1 MGENEVNS
9 VSKPLLTVK
18 NLYTHF
24 PIRRGIFQ
32 KTVAYAHAVD
42 GVSFS
47 IKSGETLGLVGESGC
62 GKTTV
67 GRLIVRLEK
76 PTSGEII
83 LEDKNI
89 ANFNKKNLKSFRRNV
104 QIIFQDPYSS
114 LNPRMT
120 AGAIVSEPMII
131 HNIVPRNKINN
142 EVKKLFNRVGLHS
155 EQIDRYPHEFSGGQ
169 RQRLSIARALAL
181 NPKLIIADEP
191 VSALDVSI
199 QAQVVNL
206 LMDLQRDYQLSFIF
220 ISHDISVVGHISNR
234 IAVMYLG
241 QIMELAPRFDILTE
255 PIHPYTES
263 LLSSVPIP
271 NPHIGRQK
279 IKRLKGEVPSSI
291 NPPSG
296 CPFHTRCPIAEKKC
310 SNEKPIFREIKPDH
324 FIACHL
330 R

>member
-1 MGENEVNS
+1 M
-9 VSKPLLTVK
+9 
-18 NLYTHF
+18 
-24 PIRRGIFQ
+24 
-32 KTVAYAHAVD
+32 
-42 GVSFS
+42 SFS

-142 EVKKLFNRVGLHS
+142 EVRKLFDRVGLHS

>member
-1 MGENEVNS
+1 MKNNL
-9 VSKPLLTVK
+9 KPLLTVK
-18 NLYTHF
+18 DLYMHF
-24 PIRRGIFQ
+24 PIRRGLFQ
-32 KTVAYAHAVD
+32 KTVAHAHAVD
-42 GVSFS
+42 GVSFD
-47 IKSGETLGLVGESGC
+47 IASGETLGLVGESGC

-67 GRLIVRLEK
+67 GRIIVRLQE
-76 PTSGEII
+76 PTTGKVL
-83 LEDKNI
+83 LEGKNVFD
-89 ANFNKKNLKSFRRNV
+89 FNKKKLKTFKRNV

-131 HNIVPRNKINN
+131 HNTVPRNEINN
-142 EVKKLFNRVGLHS
+142 EVKKLFDRVGLHS

-169 RQRLSIARALAL
+169 RQRLSIARALSL
-181 NPKLIIADEP
+181 NPKLIVADEP

-206 LMDLQRDYQLSFIF
+206 LTDLQRDFQLSYIF
-220 ISHDISVVGHISNR
+220 ISHDINVVGYISKR

-241 QIMELAPRFDILTE
+241 QIMELAPRRKILTT
-255 PIHPYTES
+255 PLHPYTES
-263 LLSSVPIP
+263 LLNSVPIP
-271 NPHIGRQK
+271 NPNIGYKR

-310 SNEKPIFREIKPDH
+310 SIEKPILREIQNNH
-324 FIACHL
+324 FVACHL

>member
-1 MGENEVNS
+1 MKNKL
-9 VSKPLLTVK
+9 KPLLTVK
-18 NLYTHF
+18 DLYMHF
-24 PIRRGIFQ
+24 PIRRGLFQ
-32 KTVAYAHAVD
+32 KTVAHAHAVD
-42 GVSFS
+42 GVSFD
-47 IKSGETLGLVGESGC
+47 IASGETLGLVGESGC

-67 GRLIVRLEK
+67 GRIIVRLQE
-76 PTSGEII
+76 PTTGKVL
-83 LEDKNI
+83 LEGKNVFD
-89 ANFNKKNLKSFRRNV
+89 FNKKKLKTFKRNV

-131 HNIVPRNKINN
+131 HNTVPRNEINN
-142 EVKKLFNRVGLHS
+142 EVKKLFDRVGLHS

-169 RQRLSIARALAL
+169 RQRLSIARALSL
-181 NPKLIIADEP
+181 NPKLIVADEP

-206 LMDLQRDYQLSFIF
+206 LTDLQRDFQLSYIF
-220 ISHDISVVGHISNR
+220 ISHDINVVGYISTR

-241 QIMELAPRFDILTE
+241 QIMELAPRHEILTK
-255 PIHPYTES
+255 PLHPYTES
-263 LLSSVPIP
+263 LLNSVPIP
-271 NPHIGRQK
+271 NPNIGYKR

-310 SNEKPIFREIKPDH
+310 SIEKPVLREIQSNH
-324 FIACHL
+324 FVACHL

>member
-1 MGENEVNS
+1 MNS

-142 EVKKLFNRVGLHS
+142 EVRKLFDRVGLHS

-169 RQRLSIARALAL
+169 RQR
-181 NPKLIIADEP
+181 
-191 VSALDVSI
+191 
-199 QAQVVNL
+199 
-206 LMDLQRDYQLSFIF
+206 
-220 ISHDISVVGHISNR
+220 
-234 IAVMYLG
+234 
-241 QIMELAPRFDILTE
+241 
-255 PIHPYTES
+255 
-263 LLSSVPIP
+263 
-271 NPHIGRQK
+271 
-279 IKRLKGEVPSSI
+279 
-291 NPPSG
+291 
-296 CPFHTRCPIAEKKC
+296 
-310 SNEKPIFREIKPDH
+310 
-324 FIACHL
+324 
-330 R
+330 

>member
-1 MGENEVNS
+1 MGKNEMSNI
-9 VSKPLLTVK
+9 SKPLLTVK
-18 NLYTHF
+18 NLYMHF
-24 PIRRGIFQ
+24 PIRRGLFQ
-32 KTVAYAHAVD
+32 QTVAHAHAVD

-76 PTSGEII
+76 PTSGKIV
-83 LEDKNI
+83 LEDKDI
-89 ANFNKKNLKSFRRNV
+89 SNFNNKNLKSFKRNV

-142 EVKKLFNRVGLHS
+142 EVKKLFDRVGLHS

-169 RQRLSIARALAL
+169 RQRLSIARALSL

-220 ISHDISVVGHISNR
+220 ISHDISVVGHVSKR

-241 QIMELAPRFDILTE
+241 QIMELAPRFNILTE

-291 NPPSG
+291 NPPTG

-310 SNEKPIFREIKPDH
+310 TNEKPIFREIKPDH

>member
-142 EVKKLFNRVGLHS
+142 EVRKLFDRVGLHS

>member
-1 MGENEVNS
+1 MSTKREIASLHEV
-9 VSKPLLTVK
+9 VK
-18 NLYTHF
+18 NYGEGKVITKAL
-24 PIRRGIFQ
+24 RGISM
-32 KTVAYAHAVD
+32 KILEGD
-42 GVSFS
+42 FS
-47 IKSGETLGLVGESGC
+47 VMMGPSGC

-76 PTSGEII
+76 PTSGEIE

-89 ANFNKKNLKSFRRNV
+89 SNFNKKNLKLFKRNV

-120 AGAIVSEPMII
+120 AGAIVGEPMII

-142 EVKKLFNRVGLHS
+142 EVKRLFDRVGLHS

-220 ISHDISVVGHISNR
+220 ISHDISVVGHVSKR

-271 NPHIGRQK
+271 NPHIGRKK

-310 SNEKPIFREIKPDH
+310 TNEKPIFREIKPDH
-324 FIACHL
+324 FIACHF

>member
-1 MGENEVNS
+1 VNS

>member
-1 MGENEVNS
+1 MKNKL
-9 VSKPLLTVK
+9 KPLLTVK
-18 NLYTHF
+18 DLYMHF
-24 PIRRGIFQ
+24 PIRRGLFQ
-32 KTVAYAHAVD
+32 KTVAHAHAVD
-42 GVSFS
+42 GVSFD
-47 IKSGETLGLVGESGC
+47 IASGETLGLVGESGC

-67 GRLIVRLEK
+67 GRIIVRLQE
-76 PTSGEII
+76 PTTGKVL
-83 LEDKNI
+83 LEGKNVFD
-89 ANFNKKNLKSFRRNV
+89 FNKKKLKTFKRNV

-131 HNIVPRNKINN
+131 HNTVPRNEINN
-142 EVKKLFNRVGLHS
+142 EVKKLFDRVGLHS

-169 RQRLSIARALAL
+169 RQRISIARALSL
-181 NPKLIIADEP
+181 NPKLIVADEP

-206 LMDLQRDYQLSFIF
+206 LTDLQRDFQLSYIF
-220 ISHDISVVGHISNR
+220 ISHDINVVGYISTR

-241 QIMELAPRFDILTE
+241 QIMELAPRREILTT
-255 PIHPYTES
+255 PLHPYTES
-263 LLSSVPIP
+263 LLNSVPIP
-271 NPHIGRQK
+271 NPNIGYKR

-310 SNEKPIFREIKPDH
+310 SIEKPILREIQNNH
-324 FIACHL
+324 FVACHL

>member
-1 MGENEVNS
+1 MKNKL
-9 VSKPLLTVK
+9 KPLLTVK
-18 NLYTHF
+18 DLYMHF
-24 PIRRGIFQ
+24 PIRRGLFQ
-32 KTVAYAHAVD
+32 KTVAHAHAVD
-42 GVSFS
+42 GVSFD
-47 IKSGETLGLVGESGC
+47 IASGETLGLVGESGC

-67 GRLIVRLEK
+67 GRIIVRLQE
-76 PTSGEII
+76 PTAGKI
-83 LEDKNI
+83 LLEGKNVFD
-89 ANFNKKNLKSFRRNV
+89 FNKKKLKTFKRNV

-131 HNIVPRNKINN
+131 HNTVPRNEINN
-142 EVKKLFNRVGLHS
+142 EVKKLFDRVGLHS

-169 RQRLSIARALAL
+169 RQRLSIARALSL
-181 NPKLIIADEP
+181 NPKLIVADEP

-206 LMDLQRDYQLSFIF
+206 LTDLQRDFQLSYIF
-220 ISHDISVVGHISNR
+220 ISHDINVVGYISTR

-241 QIMELAPRFDILTE
+241 QIMELAPRREILTT
-255 PIHPYTES
+255 PLHPYTES
-263 LLSSVPIP
+263 LLNSVPIP
-271 NPHIGRQK
+271 NPNIGYKR

-291 NPPSG
+291 NPPLG

-310 SNEKPIFREIKPDH
+310 SIEKPVLREIQSNH
-324 FIACHL
+324 FVACHL

>member
-1 MGENEVNS
+1 MKNKL
-9 VSKPLLTVK
+9 KPLLTVK
-18 NLYTHF
+18 DLYMHF
-24 PIRRGIFQ
+24 PIRRGLFQ
-32 KTVAYAHAVD
+32 KTVAHGHAVD
-42 GVSFS
+42 GVSFD
-47 IKSGETLGLVGESGC
+47 IASGETLGLVGESGC

-67 GRLIVRLEK
+67 GRIIVRLQE
-76 PTSGEII
+76 PTTGKVL
-83 LEDKNI
+83 LEGKNVFD
-89 ANFNKKNLKSFRRNV
+89 FNKKKLKTFKRNV

-131 HNIVPRNKINN
+131 HNTVPRNEINN
-142 EVKKLFNRVGLHS
+142 EVKKLFDRVGLHS

-169 RQRLSIARALAL
+169 RQRLSIARALSL
-181 NPKLIIADEP
+181 NPKLIVADEP

-206 LMDLQRDYQLSFIF
+206 LTDLQRDFQLSYIF
-220 ISHDISVVGHISNR
+220 ISHDINVVGYISTR

-241 QIMELAPRFDILTE
+241 QIMELAPRRKILTT
-255 PIHPYTES
+255 PLHPYTES
-263 LLSSVPIP
+263 LLNSVPIP
-271 NPHIGRQK
+271 NPNIGYKR

-310 SNEKPIFREIKPDH
+310 SIEKPILREIQNNH
-324 FIACHL
+324 FVACHL

>member
-1 MGENEVNS
+1 MKNKL
-9 VSKPLLTVK
+9 KPLLTVK
-18 NLYTHF
+18 DLYMHF
-24 PIRRGIFQ
+24 PIRRGLFQ
-32 KTVAYAHAVD
+32 KTVAHAHAVD
-42 GVSFS
+42 GVSFD
-47 IKSGETLGLVGESGC
+47 IASGETLGLVGESGC

-67 GRLIVRLEK
+67 GRIIVRLQE
-76 PTSGEII
+76 PTTGKVL
-83 LEDKNI
+83 LEGKNVFD
-89 ANFNKKNLKSFRRNV
+89 FNKKKLKTFKRNV

-131 HNIVPRNKINN
+131 HNTVPRNEINN
-142 EVKKLFNRVGLHS
+142 EVKKLFDRVGLHS

-169 RQRLSIARALAL
+169 RQRLSIARALSL
-181 NPKLIIADEP
+181 NPRLIVADEP

-206 LMDLQRDYQLSFIF
+206 LTDLQRDFQLSYIF
-220 ISHDISVVGHISNR
+220 ISHDINVVGYISTR

-241 QIMELAPRFDILTE
+241 QIMELAPRHKILTT
-255 PIHPYTES
+255 PLHPYTES
-263 LLSSVPIP
+263 LLISVPIP
-271 NPHIGRQK
+271 NPNIGYKR

-310 SNEKPIFREIKPDH
+310 SIEKPILREIQNNH
-324 FIACHL
+324 FVACHL

>member
-1 MGENEVNS
+1 MKNKL
-9 VSKPLLTVK
+9 KPLLTVK
-18 NLYTHF
+18 DLYMHF
-24 PIRRGIFQ
+24 PIRRGLFQ
-32 KTVAYAHAVD
+32 KTVAHAHAVD
-42 GVSFS
+42 GVSFD
-47 IKSGETLGLVGESGC
+47 IASGETLGLVGESGC

-67 GRLIVRLEK
+67 GRIIVRLQE
-76 PTSGEII
+76 PTAGKVI
-83 LEDKNI
+83 LEGKNI
-89 ANFNKKNLKSFRRNV
+89 FNFNKKKLKNFKRNV

-131 HNIVPRNKINN
+131 HNTVPRNEINN
-142 EVKKLFNRVGLHS
+142 EVKKLFDRVGLHS

-169 RQRLSIARALAL
+169 RQRLSIARALSL
-181 NPKLIIADEP
+181 NPKLIVADEP

-206 LMDLQRDYQLSFIF
+206 LTDLQRDFQLSYIF
-220 ISHDISVVGHISNR
+220 ISHDINVVGYISTR

-241 QIMELAPRFDILTE
+241 QIMELAPRREILTT
-255 PIHPYTES
+255 PLHPYTES
-263 LLSSVPIP
+263 LLNSVPIP
-271 NPHIGRQK
+271 NPNIGYKR

-310 SNEKPIFREIKPDH
+310 SIEKPILREIQNNH
-324 FIACHL
+324 FVACHL

>member
-1 MGENEVNS
+1 MKNKL
-9 VSKPLLTVK
+9 KPLLTVK
-18 NLYTHF
+18 DLYMHF
-24 PIRRGIFQ
+24 PIRRGLFQ
-32 KTVAYAHAVD
+32 KTVAHAHAVD
-42 GVSFS
+42 GVSFD
-47 IKSGETLGLVGESGC
+47 IASGETLGLVGESGC

-67 GRLIVRLEK
+67 GRIIVRLQE
-76 PTSGEII
+76 PTAGKVI
-83 LEDKNI
+83 LEGKNI
-89 ANFNKKNLKSFRRNV
+89 FNFNKKKLKTFKRNV

-131 HNIVPRNKINN
+131 HNTVPRNEINN
-142 EVKKLFNRVGLHS
+142 EVKKLFDRVGLHS

-169 RQRLSIARALAL
+169 RQRLSIARALSL
-181 NPKLIIADEP
+181 NPKLIVADEP

-206 LMDLQRDYQLSFIF
+206 LTDLQRDFQLSYIF
-220 ISHDISVVGHISNR
+220 ISHDINVVGYISTR
-234 IAVMYLG
+234 IPVMYLG
-241 QIMELAPRFDILTE
+241 QIMEIAPRREILTT
-255 PIHPYTES
+255 PLHPYTES
-263 LLSSVPIP
+263 LLNSVPIP
-271 NPHIGRQK
+271 NPNIGYKR

-310 SNEKPIFREIKPDH
+310 SIEKPILREIQNNH
-324 FIACHL
+324 FVACHL

>member
-1 MGENEVNS
+1 MKNKL
-9 VSKPLLTVK
+9 KPLLTVK
-18 NLYTHF
+18 DLYMHF
-24 PIRRGIFQ
+24 PIRRGLFQ
-32 KTVAYAHAVD
+32 KTVAHAHAVD
-42 GVSFS
+42 GVSFD
-47 IKSGETLGLVGESGC
+47 IAPGETLGLVGESGC

-67 GRLIVRLEK
+67 GRIIVRLQE
-76 PTSGEII
+76 PTTGKVL
-83 LEDKNI
+83 LEGKNVFD
-89 ANFNKKNLKSFRRNV
+89 FNKKKLKTFKRNV

-131 HNIVPRNKINN
+131 HNTVPRNDINN
-142 EVKKLFNRVGLHS
+142 EVKKLFDRVGLHS

-169 RQRLSIARALAL
+169 RQRISIARALSL
-181 NPKLIIADEP
+181 NPKLIVADEP

-206 LMDLQRDYQLSFIF
+206 LTDLQRDFQLSYIF
-220 ISHDISVVGHISNR
+220 ISHDINVVGYISTR

-241 QIMELAPRFDILTE
+241 QIMELAPRREILNT
-255 PIHPYTES
+255 PLHPYTES
-263 LLSSVPIP
+263 LLNSVPIP
-271 NPHIGRQK
+271 NPNIGYKR

-310 SNEKPIFREIKPDH
+310 SIEKPILREIQNNH
-324 FIACHL
+324 FVACHL

>member
-1 MGENEVNS
+1 MKNKL
-9 VSKPLLTVK
+9 KPLLTVK
-18 NLYTHF
+18 DLYMHF
-24 PIRRGIFQ
+24 PIRRGLFQ
-32 KTVAYAHAVD
+32 KTVAHAHAAD
-42 GVSFS
+42 GVSFD
-47 IKSGETLGLVGESGC
+47 IASGETLGLVGESGC

-67 GRLIVRLEK
+67 GRIIVRLQE
-76 PTSGEII
+76 PTTGKVL
-83 LEDKNI
+83 LEGKNVFD
-89 ANFNKKNLKSFRRNV
+89 FNKKKLKTFKRNV

-131 HNIVPRNKINN
+131 HNTVPRNEINN
-142 EVKKLFNRVGLHS
+142 EVKKLFDRVGLHS

-169 RQRLSIARALAL
+169 RQRLSIARALSL
-181 NPKLIIADEP
+181 NPKLIVADEP

-206 LMDLQRDYQLSFIF
+206 LTDLQRDFQLSYIF
-220 ISHDISVVGHISNR
+220 ISHDINVVGYISTR

-241 QIMELAPRFDILTE
+241 QIMELAPRRKILTT
-255 PIHPYTES
+255 PLHPYTES
-263 LLSSVPIP
+263 LLNSVPIP
-271 NPHIGRQK
+271 NPNIGYKR

-310 SNEKPIFREIKPDH
+310 SIEKPILREIQNNH
-324 FIACHL
+324 FVACHL

>member
-1 MGENEVNS
+1 MKNKL
-9 VSKPLLTVK
+9 KPLLTVK
-18 NLYTHF
+18 DLYMHF
-24 PIRRGIFQ
+24 PIRRGLFQ
-32 KTVAYAHAVD
+32 KTVAHAHAVD
-42 GVSFS
+42 GVSFD
-47 IKSGETLGLVGESGC
+47 IASGETLGLVGESGC

-67 GRLIVRLEK
+67 GRIIVRLQE
-76 PTSGEII
+76 PTTGKVL
-83 LEDKNI
+83 LEGKNVFD
-89 ANFNKKNLKSFRRNV
+89 FNKKKLKTFKRNV

-131 HNIVPRNKINN
+131 HNTVPRNEINN
-142 EVKKLFNRVGLHS
+142 EVKKLFDRVGLHS

-169 RQRLSIARALAL
+169 RQRISIARALSL
-181 NPKLIIADEP
+181 NPKLIVADEP

-206 LMDLQRDYQLSFIF
+206 LTDLQRDFQLSYIF
-220 ISHDISVVGHISNR
+220 ISHDINVVGYISTR

-241 QIMELAPRFDILTE
+241 QIMELAPRHEILTK
-255 PIHPYTES
+255 PLHPYTES
-263 LLSSVPIP
+263 LLNSVPIP
-271 NPHIGRQK
+271 NPNIGYKR

-310 SNEKPIFREIKPDH
+310 SIEKPILREIQNNH
-324 FIACHL
+324 FVACHL

>member
-1 MGENEVNS
+1 M
-9 VSKPLLTVK
+9 
-18 NLYTHF
+18 
-24 PIRRGIFQ
+24 
-32 KTVAYAHAVD
+32 
-42 GVSFS
+42 
-47 IKSGETLGLVGESGC
+47 
-62 GKTTV
+62 
-67 GRLIVRLEK
+67 
-76 PTSGEII
+76 
-83 LEDKNI
+83 
-89 ANFNKKNLKSFRRNV
+89 
-104 QIIFQDPYSS
+104 
-114 LNPRMT
+114 
-120 AGAIVSEPMII
+120 
-131 HNIVPRNKINN
+131 
-142 EVKKLFNRVGLHS
+142 
-155 EQIDRYPHEFSGGQ
+155 
-169 RQRLSIARALAL
+169 
-181 NPKLIIADEP
+181 
-191 VSALDVSI
+191 
-199 QAQVVNL
+199 
-206 LMDLQRDYQLSFIF
+206 
-220 ISHDISVVGHISNR
+220 VGHISNR

>member
-1 MGENEVNS
+1 MNS

>member
-1 MGENEVNS
+1 MNS

-142 EVKKLFNRVGLHS
+142 EVRKLFDRVGLHS

>member
-1 MGENEVNS
+1 MKNKL
-9 VSKPLLTVK
+9 KPLLTVK
-18 NLYTHF
+18 DLYMHF
-24 PIRRGIFQ
+24 PIRRGLFQ
-32 KTVAYAHAVD
+32 KTVAHAHAVD
-42 GVSFS
+42 GVSFD
-47 IKSGETLGLVGESGC
+47 IASGETLGLVGESGC

-67 GRLIVRLEK
+67 GRIIVRLQE
-76 PTSGEII
+76 PTTGKVL
-83 LEDKNI
+83 LEGKNVFD
-89 ANFNKKNLKSFRRNV
+89 FNKKKLKTFKRNV

-131 HNIVPRNKINN
+131 HNTVPRNEINN
-142 EVKKLFNRVGLHS
+142 EVKKLFDRVGLHS

-169 RQRLSIARALAL
+169 RQRLSIARALSL
-181 NPKLIIADEP
+181 NPKLIVADEP

-206 LMDLQRDYQLSFIF
+206 LTDLQRDFQLSYIF
-220 ISHDISVVGHISNR
+220 ISHDINVVGYISKR

-241 QIMELAPRFDILTE
+241 QIMEIAPRREILTT
-255 PIHPYTES
+255 PLHPYTES
-263 LLSSVPIP
+263 LLNSVPIP
-271 NPHIGRQK
+271 NPNIGYKR

-310 SNEKPIFREIKPDH
+310 SIEKPILREIQNNH
-324 FIACHL
+324 FVACHL

>member
-1 MGENEVNS
+1 MKNKL
-9 VSKPLLTVK
+9 KPLLTVK
-18 NLYTHF
+18 DLYMHF
-24 PIRRGIFQ
+24 PIRRGLFQ
-32 KTVAYAHAVD
+32 KTVAHAHAVD
-42 GVSFS
+42 GVSFD
-47 IKSGETLGLVGESGC
+47 IASGETLGLVGESGC

-67 GRLIVRLEK
+67 GRIIVRLQE
-76 PTSGEII
+76 PTTGKVL
-83 LEDKNI
+83 LEGKNVFD
-89 ANFNKKNLKSFRRNV
+89 FNKKKLKTFKRNV

-131 HNIVPRNKINN
+131 HNTVPRNEINN
-142 EVKKLFNRVGLHS
+142 EVKKLFDRVGLHS

-169 RQRLSIARALAL
+169 RQRISIARALSL
-181 NPKLIIADEP
+181 NPKLIVADEP

-206 LMDLQRDYQLSFIF
+206 LTDLQRDFQLSYIF
-220 ISHDISVVGHISNR
+220 ISHDINVVGYISTR

-241 QIMELAPRFDILTE
+241 QIMEIAPRHEILNT
-255 PIHPYTES
+255 PLHPYTES
-263 LLSSVPIP
+263 LLNSVPIP
-271 NPHIGRQK
+271 NPNIGYKR

-310 SNEKPIFREIKPDH
+310 SIEKPILREIQNNH
-324 FIACHL
+324 FVACHL